1 MKRDASTI
9 KYLLFLLLSAAVI
22 GAAVFFFHITDKPE
36 NTRNTVTIIPK
47 TEDIST
53 EYTRTSRIST
63 TSRSKTTTRK
73 TTSHTSRTTAVP
85 TTAEFVRLDINSA
98 DADELTKLKG
108 IGEVLA
114 QEIISYRE
122 NSGGFRNIEEIMN
135 VKGIG
140 ESIFAD
146 IRDHIYVIDPIYD
159 EPEEE
164 PVIGD
169 TPDVEQETEHVPTLE
184 EVSPVNINTAERDIL
199 MLLPHVD
206 EEIADRIIDF
216 RERAGGFRNEYELL
230 LIDGLSRSDAAEIME
245 YITIGYDEKAP

>member
-1 MKRDASTI
+1 MKKDDPIR
-9 KYLLFLLLSAAVI
+9 KYLLFMLLSAAVI
-22 GAAVFFFHITDKPE
+22 GAVIFFFYVTDKPD
-36 NTRNTVTIIPK
+36 NTRNTVTIIPR

-53 EYTRTSRIST
+53 EYTKTSKTST

-98 DADELTKLKG
+98 SADELTKLKG
-108 IGEVLA
+108 VGEVLA

-184 EVSPVNINTAERDIL
+184 ELAPININTAEQDIL
-199 MLLPHVD
+199 TLLPHVD

-245 YITIGYDEKAP
+245 YITIGDDEKAP

>member
-1 MKRDASTI
+1 MKDNNSFR

-22 GAAVFFFHITDKPE
+22 CAAIFYFHITQKPQKPKE
-36 NTRNTVTIIPK
+36 ITITPHIEETPTEQTKISSVK
-47 TEDIST
+47 T
-53 EYTRTSRIST
+53 TSRI
-63 TSRSKTTTRK
+63 KTTAPVTKPHTTR
-73 TTSHTSRTTAVP
+73 STAIP
-85 TTAEFVRLDINSA
+85 TVSEYVSLDINSA
-98 DADELTKLKG
+98 GTDELTKLKG

-122 NSGGFRNIEEIMN
+122 SCGGFRNIEEIMN

-140 ESIFAD
+140 EGIFAD
-146 IRDHIYVIDPIYD
+146 IRDHIYVIDPVYD
-159 EPEEE
+159 EPEEA
-164 PVIGD
+164 PIIGD

-184 EVSPVNINTAERDIL
+184 ELAPININTAERDIL
-199 MLLPHVD
+199 TLLPHVD

-245 YITIGYDEKAP
+245 YITIGDDEKAP

>member
-1 MKRDASTI
+1 MKKDDPIR
-9 KYLLFLLLSAAVI
+9 KYLLFMLLSAAVI
-22 GAAVFFFHITDKPE
+22 GAVIFFFYVTDKPE
-36 NTRNTVTIIPK
+36 NTRNTVTIIPR

-53 EYTRTSRIST
+53 EYTKTSKTST

-98 DADELTKLKG
+98 GADELTKLKG
-108 IGEVLA
+108 VGEVLA

-159 EPEEE
+159 EQEEE

-184 EVSPVNINTAERDIL
+184 ELAPININTAERDIL
-199 MLLPHVD
+199 TLLPHVD

>member
-1 MKRDASTI
+1 M
-9 KYLLFLLLSAAVI
+9 LLSAAVI
-22 GAAVFFFHITDKPE
+22 GAVIFFFYVTDKPE
-36 NTRNTVTIIPK
+36 NTRNTVTIIPR

-53 EYTRTSRIST
+53 EYTKTSKTST

-98 DADELTKLKG
+98 GADELTKLKG

-114 QEIISYRE
+114 HEIISYRE

-164 PVIGD
+164 PAIGD
-169 TPDVEQETEHVPTLE
+169 TPDVEQETEHIPTLE
-184 EVSPVNINTAERDIL
+184 ELSPININTAERDIL
-199 MLLPHVD
+199 TLLPHVD

-245 YITIGYDEKAP
+245 YITIGDDEKAP